1 MSDVSHG
8 VNASKT
14 SNGAITPVSV
24 DTGVHFVVGTAPVQ
38 MVNGKVNE
46 VIMASSYKEAV
57 QALGYSDDWKKYS
70 LCEEIY
76 TAFTLFNS
84 AQVFF
89 VNVLDPKKHK
99 KTVDET
105 QMDVVDG
112 QIVLPAEAIAGSV
125 EITGKTAGED
135 YEVFYSD
142 TNCVVEFLKETTGK
156 LTVKYDA
163 VDASQVTK
171 SDIIGGYSVST
182 HKTTGLE
189 LINNVKANV
198 NGELFRAKAENI
210 NGLFEGEAILDID
223 CTAETGATYYTEV
236 PAWKKQ
242 KNFTKR
248 TEVVCFPKVALGDRV
263 FNLSTQLA
271 ASMSA
276 VDNAE
281 EYGGGTP
288 CESASNKGIQADR
301 MVTADGSEVVMDI
314 QQANYLNENGVVTAL
329 NFFNG
334 FVSWGNYT
342 ACYPANTDVT
352 DYFYCINRMFKWV
365 AKTLILTYWNYI
377 DRGIK
382 RRLIDAVVQSIND
395 WLASL
400 ATDEKII
407 GGRVEFNES
416 ENSTSQLAAGIVRFH
431 IYMTP
436 PSPMQKMDFVL
447 EYDLSYLAALVAA

>member
-14 SNGAITPVSV
+14 SNGTITPVSV

-46 VIMASSYKEAV
+46 VIMASSYPEAV

-70 LCEEIY
+70 ICEEIY

-99 KTVDET
+99 KTVAEE
-105 QMDVVDG
+105 QMDVVDN
-112 QIVLPAEAIAGSV
+112 QIELPLETIASSV

-135 YEVFYSD
+135 YEAFYSD
-142 TNCVVEFLKETTGK
+142 TKCIVEFLKEATGK
-156 LTVKYDA
+156 VTVKYDA

-171 SDIIGGYSVST
+171 DDIIGGYSVST

-189 LINNVKANV
+189 LINSVFPRFTKVPDLILCPSWSHDPEVAAV
-198 NGELFRAKAENI
+198 MSAKAENI
-210 NGLFEGEAILDID
+210 NGLFEAEAILDVD
-223 CTAETGATYYTEV
+223 TTESGATYYTEV
-236 PAWKKQ
+236 PEWKKK

-248 TEVVCFPKVALGDRV
+248 TEILCFPKVALGDRI

-334 FVSWGNYT
+334 FVS
-342 ACYPANTDVT
+342 
-352 DYFYCINRMFKWV
+352 
-365 AKTLILTYWNYI
+365 
-377 DRGIK
+377 
-382 RRLIDAVVQSIND
+382 
-395 WLASL
+395 
-400 ATDEKII
+400 
-407 GGRVEFNES
+407 
-416 ENSTSQLAAGIVRFH
+416 
-431 IYMTP
+431 
-436 PSPMQKMDFVL
+436 
-447 EYDLSYLAALVAA
+447 

>member
-46 VIMASSYKEAV
+46 VIMASSYQEAV

-189 LINNVKANV
+189 LINNVFP
-198 NGELFRAKAENI
+198 L
-210 NGLFEGEAILDID
+210 
-223 CTAETGATYYTEV
+223 YTKV
-236 PAWKKQ
+236 P
-242 KNFTKR
+242 
-248 TEVVCFPKVALGDRV
+248 D
-263 FNLSTQLA
+263 
-271 ASMSA
+271 
-276 VDNAE
+276 
-281 EYGGGTP
+281 
-288 CESASNKGIQADR
+288 
-301 MVTADGSEVVMDI
+301 
-314 QQANYLNENGVVTAL
+314 
-329 NFFNG
+329 
-334 FVSWGNYT
+334 
-342 ACYPANTDVT
+342 
-352 DYFYCINRMFKWV
+352 
-365 AKTLILTYWNYI
+365 LILCPNWSHFFFFSPYPFIFYRVGSGNEI
-377 DRGIK
+377 F
-382 RRLIDAVVQSIND
+382 
-395 WLASL
+395 
-400 ATDEKII
+400 KII
-407 GGRVEFNES
+407 SG
-416 ENSTSQLAAGIVRFH
+416 
-431 IYMTP
+431 
-436 PSPMQKMDFVL
+436 
-447 EYDLSYLAALVAA
+447 

>member
-14 SNGAITPVSV
+14 NNGAITPVSV

-46 VIMASSYKEAV
+46 VIMASSYTEAV
-57 QALGYSDDWKKYS
+57 QALGYSDNWKKYS

-189 LINNVKANV
+189 LINNVFP
-198 NGELFRAKAENI
+198 L
-210 NGLFEGEAILDID
+210 
-223 CTAETGATYYTEV
+223 YTKV
-236 PAWKKQ
+236 P
-242 KNFTKR
+242 
-248 TEVVCFPKVALGDRV
+248 D
-263 FNLSTQLA
+263 
-271 ASMSA
+271 
-276 VDNAE
+276 
-281 EYGGGTP
+281 
-288 CESASNKGIQADR
+288 
-301 MVTADGSEVVMDI
+301 
-314 QQANYLNENGVVTAL
+314 
-329 NFFNG
+329 
-334 FVSWGNYT
+334 
-342 ACYPANTDVT
+342 
-352 DYFYCINRMFKWV
+352 
-365 AKTLILTYWNYI
+365 LILCPN
-377 DRGIK
+377 
-382 RRLIDAVVQSIND
+382 
-395 WLASL
+395 
-400 ATDEKII
+400 
-407 GGRVEFNES
+407 
-416 ENSTSQLAAGIVRFH
+416 
-431 IYMTP
+431 
-436 PSPMQKMDFVL
+436 
-447 EYDLSYLAALVAA
+447 

>member
-171 SDIIGGYSVST
+171 S
-182 HKTTGLE
+182 
-189 LINNVKANV
+189 
-198 NGELFRAKAENI
+198 FRS
-210 NGLFEGEAILDID
+210 LQ
-223 CTAETGATYYTEV
+223 TY
-236 PAWKKQ
+236 
-242 KNFTKR
+242 
-248 TEVVCFPKVALGDRV
+248 
-263 FNLSTQLA
+263 
-271 ASMSA
+271 
-276 VDNAE
+276 
-281 EYGGGTP
+281 
-288 CESASNKGIQADR
+288 
-301 MVTADGSEVVMDI
+301 MVLKPQI
-314 QQANYLNENGVVTAL
+314 
-329 NFFNG
+329 
-334 FVSWGNYT
+334 
-342 ACYPANTDVT
+342 
-352 DYFYCINRMFKWV
+352 
-365 AKTLILTYWNYI
+365 
-377 DRGIK
+377 
-382 RRLIDAVVQSIND
+382 
-395 WLASL
+395 
-400 ATDEKII
+400 
-407 GGRVEFNES
+407 
-416 ENSTSQLAAGIVRFH
+416 
-431 IYMTP
+431 
-436 PSPMQKMDFVL
+436 
-447 EYDLSYLAALVAA
+447 

>member
-189 LINNVKANV
+189 LINNVFPLYTKVPDLILCPNWSHDAEV
-198 NGELFRAKAENI
+198 AAVMSAKAENI
-210 NGLFEGEAILDID
+210 TD
-223 CTAETGATYYTEV
+223 CLRVKQFWTLTAQ
-236 PAWKKQ
+236 Q
-242 KNFTKR
+242 KPGRHTTRKCQHGRNRKTSQK
-248 TEVVCFPKVALGDRV
+248 EQKL
-263 FNLSTQLA
+263 
-271 ASMSA
+271 
-276 VDNAE
+276 
-281 EYGGGTP
+281 
-288 CESASNKGIQADR
+288 SASLKLRWEI
-301 MVTADGSEVVMDI
+301 E
-314 QQANYLNENGVVTAL
+314 
-329 NFFNG
+329 F
-334 FVSWGNYT
+334 
-342 ACYPANTDVT
+342 
-352 DYFYCINRMFKWV
+352 
-365 AKTLILTYWNYI
+365 
-377 DRGIK
+377 
-382 RRLIDAVVQSIND
+382 SIFQH
-395 WLASL
+395 S
-400 ATDEKII
+400 
-407 GGRVEFNES
+407 
-416 ENSTSQLAAGIVRFH
+416 SQPVCQ
-431 IYMTP
+431 P
-436 PSPMQKMDFVL
+436 
-447 EYDLSYLAALVAA
+447 